1 MGRWHPLVKLFCA
14 VSLAAVVLAGPVGC
28 GTGPNETQS
37 APALADVPVDATG
50 ISGVVL
56 NGDRPEAGVWVV
68 AETDSL
74 PTHFQR
80 IVVTDDQGRFLV
92 PDLPDGDYEVWA
104 RGYGLRDSPRLAA
117 GRGERLSLAIEDAR
131 TPQEA
136 AKIYPANYWLSLYE
150 PPPDDALPLVGNER
164 RRAPSDGQGEGED
177 QERDEE
183 SSLAAGAYP
192 TPEHWLGQM
201 KLSCML
207 CHQMGQPISRLWLEP
222 DHWDAV
228 WDRAG
233 MGRTADSL
241 GRDLLKDS
249 LSDWASRIADGEV
262 PPAPPRPTG
271 VERNVVITQW
281 AWGQELSYIHDNV
294 STDKRDPTLYPDG
307 KVWGIDIGQSY
318 LWALDPVTHT
328 VTSHEVPMR
337 DGPGRDPTRMGRIQG
352 NTSSHNPMLDDQGNV
367 WLTTRMRGRETPA
380 WAQDVV
386 VDTGE
391 GTSRQLS
398 GRDMGSGRQL
408 GYFNTASEEFV
419 LVDTV
424 YGTHHLQFDSQGRL
438 WTSGDRSRLG
448 MLDPSKL
455 DPERPRET
463 EAMAQTAFTRID
475 PETGRSVM
483 GGGYGIVVNPADDTI
498 WRAGYPGIFG
508 QPPLP
513 NLIGNRIDMFDP
525 KTQDY
530 KQYVLPPPAYG
541 PRGIDA
547 TTDGKLWFGTGSGHL
562 GRFDPTTEEFTY
574 WETPGPKIRGT
585 DEATG
590 SADFHYYIWVDQFDT
605 FGLGEDMVILTGTNS
620 DSLLVFDPA
629 TEGFTTLRIPYPL
642 GTFTRG
648 LDGRIDDPDAGWKGR
663 GLWVSNNTD
672 GLLHTE
678 NRMGYISHIQLRPD
692 PLAP

>member
-1 MGRWHPLVKLFCA
+1 MGRPYPLVKPFCA
-14 VSLAAVVLAGPVGC
+14 VSLAAVVLAGPVAC
-28 GTGPNETQS
+28 GTGPDDARP

-92 PDLPDGDYEVWA
+92 PDLPDGAYEVWA
-104 RGYGLRDSPRLAA
+104 RGYGLRDSRRAA
-117 GRGERLSLAIEDAR
+117 ATPGERLSLAIEDAR

-150 PPPDDALPLVGNER
+150 PPPDNALPLVGDGGR
-164 RRAPSDGQGEGED
+164 RRPSDTDGDGQGGSE
-177 QERDEE
+177 ERDEE
-183 SSLAAGAYP
+183 SSQTAGAYP
-192 TPEHWLGQM
+192 TAEHWLGQM

-207 CHQMGQPISRLWLEP
+207 CHQLGQEISRLWLEP
-222 DHWDAV
+222 DHWEAV

-249 LSDWASRIADGEV
+249 LADWASRIAAGEV

-271 VERNVVITQW
+271 IERNVVITQW

-318 LWALDPVTHT
+318 LWALD
-328 VTSHEVPMR
+328 
-337 DGPGRDPTRMGRIQG
+337 
-352 NTSSHNPMLDDQGNV
+352 V

-380 WAQDVV
+380 WAHDVV
-386 VDTGE
+386 VDTG
-391 GTSRQLS
+391 GGSARQLS
-398 GRDMGSGRQL
+398 ARDMSSGRQL
-408 GYFNTASEEFV
+408 GYFDTASEEFV
-419 LVDTV
+419 LIDTV

-463 EAMAQTAFTRID
+463 EAMAQTAWTKID
-475 PETGRSVM
+475 PESGRSVM

-525 KTQDY
+525 KTQAY
-530 KQYVLPPPAYG
+530 TQYVLPPPAYG

-547 TTDGKLWFGTGSGHL
+547 TTDGRLWFGTGSGHL
-562 GRFDPTTEEFTY
+562 GRFDPETEEFTY

-585 DEATG
+585 DDATG

-605 FGLGEDMVILTGTNS
+605 FGLGANMVILTGTNS

-629 TEGFTTLRIPYPL
+629 TEGFTILRIPYPL

>member
-1 MGRWHPLVKLFCA
+1 MIRA
-14 VSLAAVVLAGPVGC
+14 VTRSVVAVMLTGVVAC
-28 GTGPNETQS
+28 GTPTGVDT
-37 APALADVPVDATG
+37 PALGDVPLDPRG
-50 ISGVVL
+50 ISGVVS
-56 NGDRPEAGVWVV
+56 NGARPESGVWVI

-92 PDLPDGDYEVWA
+92 PDLPDADYEVWV
-104 RGYGLRDSPRLAA
+104 RGYGLRDSTRVQATPGEQLALTVDNA
-117 GRGERLSLAIEDAR
+117 G

-150 PPPDDALPLVGNER
+150 PPPGDLLPLVGNER
-164 RRAPSDGQGEGED
+164 RAPADGGGQGDTAEL
-177 QERDEE
+177 DEE
-183 SSLAAGAYP
+183 SSVAAGAFP
-192 TPEHWLGQM
+192 TREHWLGQM

-207 CHQMGQPISRLWLEP
+207 CHQMGQEISRLWLEA
-222 DHWDAV
+222 DAWDVV

-233 MGRTADSL
+233 MGRTADNL
-241 GRDLLKDS
+241 GRDVLKDS
-249 LSDWASRIADGEV
+249 LVDWTSRIADGEV

-294 STDKRDPTLYPDG
+294 STDKRDPTLYPNG

-337 DGPGRDPTRMGRIQG
+337 DGPGRDPTRLGRIQG

-380 WAQDVV
+380 WAHEVV
-386 VDTGE
+386 IDTAG
-391 GTSRQLS
+391 GSSRQLS
-398 GRDMGSGRQL
+398 SRDMSSGRQL
-408 GYFNTASEEFV
+408 GYFDTAREEFV
-419 LVDTV
+419 LIDTV

-455 DPERPRET
+455 DPKRPAET
-463 EAMAQTAFTRID
+463 EAAAQTAYAKID
-475 PETGRSVM
+475 PATGRSVM
-483 GGGYGIVVNPADDTI
+483 GGGYGIIVNPEDDTI

-513 NLIGNRIDMFDP
+513 NLVGNRIDMFDP

-530 KQYVLPPPAYG
+530 KQYVLPPPAFG

-562 GRFDPTTEEFTY
+562 GRFDPKTEEFTY

-590 SADFHYYIWVDQFDT
+590 SADFHYYIWVDQFDA
-605 FGLGEDMVILTGTNS
+605 FGLGANMVILTGTNS

-629 TEGFTTLRIPYPL
+629 TEGFTKLRIPYPL

-648 LDGRIDDPDAGWKGR
+648 LDGRIDDADAGWKGR

-678 NRMGYISHIQLRPD
+678 NRMGYISQIQLRPD

>member
-1 MGRWHPLVKLFCA
+1 MTGTLR
-14 VSLAAVVLAGPVGC
+14 SSAAVVIAPVLLATGVAC
-28 GTGPNETQS
+28 GARPAEEAS
-37 APALADVPVDATG
+37 APGLVDVPTDVQG

-56 NGDRPEAGVWVV
+56 NGDRPEGGVWVV

-92 PDLPDGDYEVWA
+92 PDLPDGAYEVWA
-104 RGYGLRDSPRLAA
+104 RGYGLRDSTRSAA
-117 GRGERLSLAIEDAR
+117 APGERLSLTIEDAR

-150 PPPDDALPLVGNER
+150 PPPADRLPLVGHGSGL
-164 RRAPSDGQGEGED
+164 PSQIEGEGESEAVD
-177 QERDEE
+177 DDEE
-183 SSLAAGAYP
+183 SSQTAGAFP
-192 TPEHWLGQM
+192 TADHWLGTM
-201 KLSCML
+201 KLNCML
-207 CHQMGQPISRLWLEP
+207 CHQMGQEISRIWLEP

-233 MGRTADSL
+233 MGRTADAL
-241 GRDLLKDS
+241 GRDALKTS
-249 LSDWASRIADGEV
+249 LADWASRIAAGEV
-262 PPAPPRPTG
+262 PPQPPRPTG

-294 STDKRDPTLYPDG
+294 STDKRDPTLYPYG
-307 KVWGIDIGQSY
+307 KVWGIDIGQSF

-328 VTSHEVPMR
+328 VTSREVPMR
-337 DGPGRDPTRMGRIQG
+337 HGPSRDPSREGRIQG

-367 WLTTRMRGRETPA
+367 WLTTRMRGRETPG
-380 WAQDVV
+380 WAHDVV
-386 VDTGE
+386 VDTAG
-391 GTSRQLS
+391 GSSRQLS
-398 GRDMGSGRQL
+398 DRDMSSGRQL
-408 GYFNTASEEFV
+408 GYFDTDREEFV

-455 DPERPRET
+455 DPERPGET
-463 EAMAQTAFTRID
+463 EAMAQTAFTKID

-483 GGGYGIVVNPADDTI
+483 GGGYGIIVSPKDDTI

-513 NLIGNRIDMFDP
+513 NLVGNRIDMFDP
-525 KTQDY
+525 KTGAY
-530 KQYVLPPPAYG
+530 EQYVLPPPAYG

-547 TTDGKLWFGTGSGHL
+547 TTDGTLWFGTGSGHL
-562 GRFDPTTEEFTY
+562 GRFDPQTEEFTY

-585 DEATG
+585 SDATG
-590 SADFHYYIWVDQFDT
+590 SADFHYYIWVDQFDA
-605 FGLGEDMVILTGTNS
+605 FGLGADMVILTGTNS

-629 TEGFTTLRIPYPL
+629 TEEFTTLRIPYPL

-648 LDGRIDDPDAGWKGR
+648 LDGRIDDPNGGWKGR

-678 NRMGYISHIQLRPD
+678 NRLGYISQIQLRPD

>member
-1 MGRWHPLVKLFCA
+1 
-14 VSLAAVVLAGPVGC
+14 
-28 GTGPNETQS
+28 
-37 APALADVPVDATG
+37 
-50 ISGVVL
+50 
-56 NGDRPEAGVWVV
+56 
-68 AETDSL
+68 
-74 PTHFQR
+74 
-80 IVVTDDQGRFLV
+80 
-92 PDLPDGDYEVWA
+92 
-104 RGYGLRDSPRLAA
+104 
-117 GRGERLSLAIEDAR
+117 
-131 TPQEA
+131 
-136 AKIYPANYWLSLYE
+136 
-150 PPPDDALPLVGNER
+150 
-164 RRAPSDGQGEGED
+164 
-177 QERDEE
+177 
-183 SSLAAGAYP
+183 
-192 TPEHWLGQM
+192 M

-207 CHQMGQPISRLWLEP
+207 CHQMGQEISRLWLEP
-222 DHWDAV
+222 DHWEAV

-241 GRDLLKDS
+241 GREALSDS
-249 LSDWASRIADGEV
+249 LADWTSRIATGEV
-262 PPAPPRPTG
+262 PPAPLRPTG

-307 KVWGIDIGQSY
+307 KVWGIDIGQGY

-352 NTSSHNPMLDDQGNV
+352 NTSSHNPMLDDKGNV

-380 WAQDVV
+380 WAHDVV
-386 VDTGE
+386 VDTG
-391 GTSRQLS
+391 GGSSRQLS
-398 GRDMGSGRQL
+398 ARDMSSGRQL
-408 GYFNTASEEFV
+408 GYFDTASEEFV
-419 LVDTV
+419 LIDTV

-463 EAMAQTAFTRID
+463 EAMAQTAWTKID
-475 PETGRSVM
+475 PATGRSVM

-513 NLIGNRIDMFDP
+513 NLVGNRIDMFDP
-525 KTQDY
+525 KTQAY
-530 KQYVLPPPAYG
+530 TQYVLPPPAYG

-547 TTDGKLWFGTGSGHL
+547 TTDGTLWFGTGSGHL
-562 GRFDPTTEEFTY
+562 GRFDPKTEEFTY

-585 DEATG
+585 DAGTG

-605 FGLGEDMVILTGTNS
+605 FGLGDDMVILTGTNS

-629 TEGFTTLRIPYPL
+629 TEGFTTIRIPYPL

>member
-1 MGRWHPLVKLFCA
+1 MRDALRASVVFGIAAAGLVA
-14 VSLAAVVLAGPVGC
+14 VAAC
-28 GTGPNETQS
+28 GTQ
-37 APALADVPVDATG
+37 APGTGSEPTPEGVPGDARS
-50 ISGVVL
+50 ISGVVR
-56 NGDRPEAGVWVV
+56 NGERGEAGVWVI

-92 PDLPDGDYEVWA
+92 PDLPDADYEVWV
-104 RGYGLRDSPRLAA
+104 RGYGLQDSSRVLASPGDQLTLAA
-117 GRGERLSLAIEDAR
+117 TDAR

-150 PPPDDALPLVGNER
+150 PPAADALPLVGNR
-164 RRAPSDGQGEGED
+164 HRQAASAGEGQDDAGELL
-177 QERDEE
+177 EDEE
-183 SSLAAGAYP
+183 SSEAAGAFP
-192 TPEHWLGQM
+192 TRAHWLGQM

-207 CHQMGQPISRLWLEP
+207 CHQMGQEISRLWLEP
-222 DHWDAV
+222 DAWDVV

-233 MGRTADSL
+233 MGRTADTL
-241 GRDLLKDS
+241 GREVLKDS
-249 LSDWASRIADGEV
+249 LSDWSSRIAAGEV
-262 PPAPPRPTG
+262 PPAPPRPAG
-271 VERNVVITQW
+271 VERNIVITQW

-307 KVWGIDIGQSY
+307 MVWGIDIGQSY
-318 LWALDPVTHT
+318 LWGLDPLTHT

-337 DGPGRDPTRMGRIQG
+337 VGQAREPARLGRIQG

-367 WLTTRMRGRETPA
+367 WLTTRMRGRETPT
-380 WAQDVV
+380 WAHDVV
-386 VDTGE
+386 VDTDG
-391 GTSRQLS
+391 GASRRLS
-398 GRDMGSGRQL
+398 DRDMGSGRQL
-408 GYFNTASEEFV
+408 GYFNTEREEFV
-419 LVDTV
+419 LVDTA

-455 DPERPRET
+455 DPERPDET
-463 EAMAQTAFTRID
+463 EAAAQTAWTKID
-475 PETGRSVM
+475 PATGRSVM
-483 GGGYGIVVNPADDTI
+483 GGGYGIVVNPVDDTI

-513 NLIGNRIDMFDP
+513 NLVGNRIDMFDP
-525 KTQDY
+525 KTKTY
-530 KQYVLPPPAYG
+530 EQYVLPPPAYG

-547 TTDGKLWFGTGSGHL
+547 TTDGTLWFGTGSGHL
-562 GRFDPTTEEFTY
+562 GKFDRTTKEFTY
-574 WETPGPKIRGT
+574 WETPGPKIQGT

-605 FGLGEDMVILTGTNS
+605 FGLGADQVILTGTNS
-620 DSLLVFDPA
+620 DSLLAFNPA
-629 TEGFTTLRIPYPL
+629 TELFTKIRIPYPL

-678 NRMGYISHIQLRPD
+678 NRMGYISQIQLRPN

>member
-1 MGRWHPLVKLFCA
+1 MTRTLRRSA
-14 VSLAAVVLAGPVGC
+14 VVVVPVLLAAVVAC
-28 GTGPNETQS
+28 GTLPAEES
-37 APALADVPVDATG
+37 AALGLADLPIDVRS

-56 NGDRPEAGVWVV
+56 NGDRPEAGVWVI

-92 PDLPDGDYEVWA
+92 PDLPDGAYEVWA
-104 RGYGLRDSPRLAA
+104 RGYGLRDSRRSAA
-117 GRGERLSLAIEDAR
+117 APGDRLSLAIEDAR

-136 AKIYPANYWLSLYE
+136 AKIYPANYWLSLYQ
-150 PPPDDALPLVGNER
+150 PPPPDALPLVGNGRGR
-164 RRAPSDGQGEGED
+164 RSAFEGEGESE
-177 QERDEE
+177 ERDEE
-183 SSLAAGAYP
+183 RSQFAGAFP
-192 TPEHWLGQM
+192 TAEHWLGEM

-207 CHQMGQPISRLWLEP
+207 CHQMGQEISRIWLEP
-222 DHWDAV
+222 DHWDVV

-233 MGRTADSL
+233 MGRTADAL
-241 GRDLLKDS
+241 GRDALKSS
-249 LSDWASRIADGEV
+249 LADWTSRIAAGEV
-262 PPAPPRPTG
+262 PPSPPRPTG

-294 STDKRDPTLYPDG
+294 STDKRDPTLYPHG

-328 VTSHEVPMR
+328 VTSREVPMR
-337 DGPGRDPTRMGRIQG
+337 NGPSREPSREGRIQG
-352 NTSSHNPMLDDQGNV
+352 NTSSHNPMLDDRGNV
-367 WLTTRMRGRETPA
+367 WLTTRVRGRETPG
-380 WAQDVV
+380 WAHDVV
-386 VDTGE
+386 VDTG
-391 GTSRQLS
+391 GGSSRQLS
-398 GRDMGSGRQL
+398 DRDMSSGRQL
-408 GYFNTASEEFV
+408 GYFDTEREEFV
-419 LVDTV
+419 LIDTV
-424 YGTHHLQFDSQGRL
+424 YGTHHLQFDRRGRL

-455 DPERPRET
+455 DAERPRET
-463 EAMAQTAFTRID
+463 EALAQTAFAKID
-475 PETGRSVM
+475 PQTGRSVM
-483 GGGYGIVVNPADDTI
+483 GGGYGIIVNPKDDTI

-513 NLIGNRIDMFDP
+513 NLVGNRIDMFDP
-525 KTQDY
+525 KTQAY
-530 KQYVLPPPAYG
+530 EQYVLPPPAYG

-547 TTDGKLWFGTGSGHL
+547 TTDGRLWFGTGSGHL
-562 GRFDPTTEEFTY
+562 GRFDPQTKEFTY

-585 DEATG
+585 GDATG
-590 SADFHYYIWVDQFDT
+590 SADFHYYIWVDQFDA
-605 FGLGEDMVILTGTNS
+605 FGLGADMVILTGTNS

-629 TEGFTTLRIPYPL
+629 TEDFTKLRIPYPL

-648 LDGRIDDPDAGWKGR
+648 LDGRIDDADAGWKGR

-678 NRMGYISHIQLRPD
+678 NRMGYISQIQLRPD

>member
-1 MGRWHPLVKLFCA
+1 MTGRLTRVA
-14 VSLAAVVLAGPVGC
+14 VVAPVVLAAATACGPGS
-28 GTGPNETQS
+28 GEEPS
-37 APALADVPVDATG
+37 APGLVDVPIDARG

-56 NGDRPEAGVWVV
+56 NSDRPEAGVWVV

-80 IVVTDDQGRFLV
+80 IVVTDDQGRYLV
-92 PDLPDGDYEVWA
+92 PDLPNGDYDVWA
-104 RGYGLRDSPRLAA
+104 RGYGLRDSRRVPAA
-117 GRGERLSLAIEDAR
+117 PGERLAIAIEDAR

-150 PPPDDALPLVGNER
+150 APPDDALPLVGNIRNRGSSVDE
-164 RRAPSDGQGEGED
+164 GQGQSEEL
-177 QERDEE
+177 DEE
-183 SSLAAGAYP
+183 SSQAAGAYP
-192 TPEHWLGQM
+192 TAEHWLGQM
-201 KLSCML
+201 KLNCML
-207 CHQMGQPISRLWLEP
+207 CHQMGQQISRIWLEP

-249 LSDWASRIADGEV
+249 LADWTGRIAGGEV
-262 PPAPPRPTG
+262 PPAPPRPIG

-318 LWALDPVTHT
+318 LWALDPTTHT

-337 DGPGRDPTRMGRIQG
+337 DGPGRDPSRLGRIQG
-352 NTSSHNPMLDDQGNV
+352 NTSSHNPMLDGRGNV
-367 WLTTRMRGRETPA
+367 WLTTRVRGRETSPA
-380 WAQDVV
+380 WAHEVV
-386 VDTGE
+386 VDTNG
-391 GTSRQLS
+391 GSPRQLS
-398 GRDMGSGRQL
+398 ARDMDSGRQL
-408 GYFNTASEEFV
+408 GYFDTESEEFV

-448 MLDPSKL
+448 MFDPSKL
-455 DPERPRET
+455 DPERPAET
-463 EAMAQTAFTRID
+463 EAMAQTAYAKID
-475 PETGRSVM
+475 PATGRSVM
-483 GGGYGIVVNPADDTI
+483 GGGYGIIVNPADETV

-513 NLIGNRIDMFDP
+513 NLVGNRIDMFDP

-541 PRGIDA
+541 ARGIDA
-547 TTDGKLWFGTGSGHL
+547 TTDGLLWFGTGSGHL
-562 GRFDPTTEEFTY
+562 GKFDPKTEEFTY

-585 DEATG
+585 DAATG
-590 SADFHYYIWVDQFDT
+590 SADFHYYIWVDQFDA
-605 FGLGEDMVILTGTNS
+605 FGLGENMVILTGTNS
-620 DSLLVFDPA
+620 DSLLVFDPG
-629 TEGFTTLRIPYPL
+629 TEEFTKLRIPYPL

-648 LDGRIDDPDAGWKGR
+648 LDGRIDDPDGGWKGR

-678 NRMGYISHIQLRPD
+678 NRMGYISQIQLRPD

>member
-1 MGRWHPLVKLFCA
+1 MGRSHPLVKLFCA
-14 VSLAAVVLAGPVGC
+14 VSLAAMVLAGPVGC
-28 GTGPNETQS
+28 GTGSNDAQP

-56 NGDRPEAGVWVV
+56 NGERPEAGVWVV

-80 IVVTDDQGRFLV
+80 IVVTDDRGRFLV
-92 PDLPDGDYEVWA
+92 PDLPEGAYEVWV
-104 RGYGLRDSPRLAA
+104 RGYGLRDSAR
-117 GRGERLSLAIEDAR
+117 RGAVPGEQIAFTVEDAR

-136 AKIYPANYWLSLYE
+136 ARIYPANYWLSLYE
-150 PPPDDALPLVGNER
+150 PPPADALPLVGNT
-164 RRAPSDGQGEGED
+164 RRAPSAGQGEGELA
-177 QERDEE
+177 DEE
-183 SSLAAGAYP
+183 SSERAGSYP
-192 TPEHWLGQM
+192 TREHWLGTM
-201 KLSCML
+201 KLNCML
-207 CHQMGQPISRLWLEP
+207 CHQMGQAISRLWLEP
-222 DHWDAV
+222 EHWDAV

-233 MGRTADSL
+233 MGRTADGL
-241 GRDLLKDS
+241 GRDALSAS
-249 LSDWASRIADGEV
+249 LVDWTTRIDAGEV
-262 PPAPPRPTG
+262 PPAPPRPAG

-281 AWGQELSYIHDNV
+281 AWGLQDSYIHDNV

-337 DGPGRDPTRMGRIQG
+337 GQPGRDPSRMGRIQG
-352 NTSSHNPMLDDQGNV
+352 NTSSHNPMLDDRGNV

-455 DPERPRET
+455 DPARPHET

-483 GGGYGIVVNPADDTI
+483 GGGYGIIVNPKDDTI

-513 NLIGNRIDMFDP
+513 NLVGNRIDMFDP
-525 KTQDY
+525 KTQEY
-530 KQYVLPPPAYG
+530 KQYILPLPAYG

-547 TTDGKLWFGTGSGHL
+547 TTDGRLWFGTGSGHL

-590 SADFHYYIWVDQFDT
+590 SADFHYYIWVDQFDA
-605 FGLGEDMVILTGTNS
+605 FGLGADMVILTGTNS

-629 TEGFTTLRIPYPL
+629 TEAFTKLRIPYPL

-672 GLLHTE
+672 GLVHTE

>member
-1 MGRWHPLVKLFCA
+1 MTGRLTRVFVVAP
-14 VSLAAVVLAGPVGC
+14 VVLAAATACGPGS
-28 GTGPNETQS
+28 GEEPS
-37 APALADVPVDATG
+37 APGLVDVPVDARG

-80 IVVTDDQGRFLV
+80 IVVTDDHGRYLV
-92 PDLPDGDYEVWA
+92 PDLPKGNYEVWA
-104 RGYGLRDSPRLAA
+104 RGYGLRDSSRVPAA
-117 GRGERLSLAIEDAR
+117 PGERLALAIEDAR

-150 PPPDDALPLVGNER
+150 APPDDVLPLVGNVPNLDSSVDE
-164 RRAPSDGQGEGED
+164 GQGQSEEL
-177 QERDEE
+177 DEE

-192 TPEHWLGQM
+192 AAEHWLGQM
-201 KLSCML
+201 KLNCML
-207 CHQMGQPISRLWLEP
+207 CHQMGQQISRIWLEP
-222 DHWDAV
+222 EHWDAV

-249 LSDWASRIADGEV
+249 LADWAGRIAAGEV
-262 PPAPPRPTG
+262 PPAPPRPIG

-318 LWALDPVTHT
+318 LWALDPITHT

-337 DGPGRDPTRMGRIQG
+337 DGPGRDPSRLGRIQG

-367 WLTTRMRGRETPA
+367 WLTTRVRGRETPPA
-380 WAQDVV
+380 WAHEVV
-386 VDTGE
+386 VDTNG
-391 GTSRQLS
+391 GSPRQLS
-398 GRDMGSGRQL
+398 DRDMESGRQL
-408 GYFNTASEEFV
+408 GYFDTESEEFV

-448 MLDPSKL
+448 MFDPSKL
-455 DPERPRET
+455 DPERPAET
-463 EAMAQTAFTRID
+463 EAMAQTAYTKID
-475 PETGRSVM
+475 PATGRSVM
-483 GGGYGIVVNPADDTI
+483 GGGYGIIVNPADETI

-513 NLIGNRIDMFDP
+513 NLVGNRIDMFDP
-525 KTQDY
+525 KTQNY

-547 TTDGKLWFGTGSGHL
+547 TTDGLLWFGTGSGHL
-562 GRFDPTTEEFTY
+562 GRFDPKTEEFTY

-585 DEATG
+585 DAATG
-590 SADFHYYIWVDQFDT
+590 SADFHYYIWVDQFDA
-605 FGLGEDMVILTGTNS
+605 FGLGENMVILTGTNS
-620 DSLLVFDPA
+620 DSLLLFDPK
-629 TEGFTTLRIPYPL
+629 TEEFTKLRIPYPL

-648 LDGRIDDPDAGWKGR
+648 LDGRIDDPDGGWKGR

-678 NRMGYISHIQLRPD
+678 SRMGYISQIQLRPA
-692 PLAP
+692 PLTP

>member
-1 MGRWHPLVKLFCA
+1 MTGTLR
-14 VSLAAVVLAGPVGC
+14 SSAAVVIAPVLLATGVAC
-28 GTGPNETQS
+28 GARPAEDEP
-37 APALADVPVDATG
+37 APGLVDVPSDAQG

-92 PDLPDGDYEVWA
+92 PDLPDGAYEVWA
-104 RGYGLRDSPRLAA
+104 RGYGLRDSNRSAA
-117 GRGERLSLAIEDAR
+117 APGERLSLAIEDAR

-136 AKIYPANYWLSLYE
+136 AKIYPANYWLSLYA
-150 PPPDDALPLVGNER
+150 PPPAHALPLVGNTGGR
-164 RRAPSDGQGEGED
+164 QPQIDGEGDSEALND
-177 QERDEE
+177 DEE
-183 SSLAAGAYP
+183 SSQTAGAFP
-192 TPEHWLGQM
+192 TADHWLGTM
-201 KLSCML
+201 KLNCML
-207 CHQMGQPISRLWLEP
+207 CHQLGQEISRIWLEP

-233 MGRTADSL
+233 MGRTADAL
-241 GRDLLKDS
+241 GRDALKTS
-249 LSDWASRIADGEV
+249 LADWASRIAGGEV
-262 PPAPPRPTG
+262 PPQPPRPTG
-271 VERNVVITQW
+271 LERNVVITQW

-294 STDKRDPTLYPDG
+294 STDKRDPTLYPYG

-328 VTSHEVPMR
+328 VTSREVPMR
-337 DGPGRDPTRMGRIQG
+337 HGPSRDPSREGRIQG

-367 WLTTRMRGRETPA
+367 WLTTRMRGRETPG
-380 WAQDVV
+380 WAHDVV
-386 VDTGE
+386 VDTAG
-391 GTSRQLS
+391 GSSRQLS
-398 GRDMGSGRQL
+398 DRDMSSGRQL
-408 GYFNTASEEFV
+408 GYFDTEREEFV

-455 DPERPRET
+455 DPERPNET

-483 GGGYGIVVNPADDTI
+483 GGGYGIVVSPKDDTI

-513 NLIGNRIDMFDP
+513 NLVGNRIDMFDP
-525 KTQDY
+525 KTEAY

-547 TTDGKLWFGTGSGHL
+547 TTNGTLWFGTGSGHL
-562 GRFDPTTEEFTY
+562 GRFDPGTEEFTY

-585 DEATG
+585 SDATG
-590 SADFHYYIWVDQFDT
+590 SADFHYYIWVDQFDA
-605 FGLGEDMVILTGTNS
+605 FGLGADMVILTGTNS

-648 LDGRIDDPDAGWKGR
+648 LDGRIDDPNGGWKGR

-678 NRMGYISHIQLRPD
+678 NRLGYISQIQLRPD